1 MLKTITYTFLMVSF
15 FLNAQ
20 VSIVKGPY
28 LQSGTPNS
36 IIVKWET
43 NIKTDTKLNYG
54 TSPSL
59 LNLSFINF
67 TPDTVH
73 QVFIGG
79 LNPYTK
85 YFYAIGGST
94 FTLQGDTNN
103 YFVTSPAHGTPGN
116 YRFWITGDCGNGST
130 NQLDVKNK
138 YLQYNGNRLTDGW
151 LLLGDNAYD
160 NGLDAEYNAKFFNV
174 FQTDIMKHAVLWPAP
189 GNHDYANA
197 LVSQNNHDISYYKI
211 FNLPAGGEAGGVW
224 SGTEAFYSYNY
235 GNIHFISLDSYGHEF
250 NQYRLFDTLGPQI
263 TWLKQDLTANTL
275 PWTVVYW
282 HHPPYTMGSHNSDT
296 EGELDSIRKNVVRIL
311 ERYNVDFVFCGHSH
325 SYERSKLMNGHFGYE
340 NSFSASQHHLSSS
353 SALYDGSANS
363 CPYIKNNSNKGTVYV
378 VAGSAGSLG
387 GQQTSFPHDAMCFSD
402 ATNGGSLI
410 MDVNDN
416 RVDFKFLCADGLI
429 RDNFTVMKNV
439 GKVNSYTLTSG
450 QSATLTASWPGN
462 YIWSNSSDTLR
473 NLVFLVSVDTT
484 IWVRDKFNC
493 ITDTFH
499 INSFTGINELEN
511 SSIALR
517 AFPNPVKNQLVVEMN
532 LKHETN
538 LSISLLSAD
547 GRSVALIKPQAAKSG
562 LNSFIINTSESNLNS
577 GVYFLVVETTTNK
590 YYKKLIVT
598 K

>member
-1 MLKTITYTFLMVSF
+1 MVSF

-20 VSIVKGPY
+20 VTIVKGPY
-28 LQSGTPNS
+28 LQTGTPNS

-43 NIKTDTKLNYG
+43 NVKTDTKLNYG
-54 TSPSL
+54 TSPSS
-59 LNLSFINF
+59 LNLSFNNS
-67 TPDTVH
+67 TLDTAH
-73 QVFIGG
+73 QVYIGG
-79 LNPYTK
+79 LSPYTK
-85 YFYAIGGST
+85 YFYAIGGAT

-103 YFVTSPAHGTPGN
+103 YFVTSPAHGAPGN

-174 FQTDIMKHAVLWPAP
+174 FQSDIMKHAVLWPSP

-235 GNIHFISLDSYGHEF
+235 GNVHFISLDSYGHEF

-263 TWLKQDLTANTL
+263 TWLKQDLAANTL
-275 PWTVVYW
+275 PWTVAYW

-353 SALYDGSANS
+353 SALYNGSANS

-439 GKVNSYTLTSG
+439 NKVTTYSLMVSQN
-450 QSATLTASWPGN
+450 ATLTASWPGS
-462 YIWSNSSDTLR
+462 YVWSNSSDTSR
-473 NLVFLVSVDTT
+473 NHIVQINSDTT
-484 IWVRDKFNC
+484 FWVHDKYNC
-493 ITDTFH
+493 IADTFH
-499 INSFTGINELEN
+499 IKTFSGINELDN
-511 SSIALR
+511 KSIRLR
-517 AFPNPVKNQLVVEMN
+517 LFPNPTNEELN
-532 LKHETN
+532 ITFDLKSETN
-538 LSISLLSAD
+538 ISLSLFSVE
-547 GRSVALIKPQAAKSG
+547 GRS
-562 LNSFIINTSESNLNS
+562 NIIMRSQKMSAGNKTLKFNLNEFDLAN
-577 GVYFLVVETTTNK
+577 GVYTLCLEMEEKK
-590 YYKKLIVT
+590 YYKKVVVL

>member
-1 MLKTITYTFLMVSF
+1 MLKIITYTFLMVSF
-15 FLNAQ
+15 FTTAQ
-20 VSIVKGPY
+20 VSIIKGPY
-28 LQSGTPNS
+28 LQIGTPNS

-54 TSPSL
+54 TSPSS
-59 LNLSFINF
+59 LNLSFNNSAL
-67 TPDTVH
+67 DTVH
-73 QVFIGG
+73 QVYIGG

-103 YFVTSPAHGTPGN
+103 YFVTSPAFGTPGN

-160 NGLDAEYNAKFFNV
+160 YGFDAEYNAKFFNIY
-174 FQTDIMKHAVLWPAP
+174 QTDIMKQTVLWPTP
-189 GNHDYANA
+189 GNHDYANSY
-197 LVSQNNHDISYYKI
+197 LFQNSHDMAYYKI
-211 FNLPAGGEAGGVW
+211 FNLPSGGEAGGVW

-235 GNIHFISLDSYGHEF
+235 GNVHFISLDSYGHEF

-263 TWLKQDLTANTL
+263 TWLKQDLAANTL
-275 PWTVVYW
+275 PWTIAYW

-296 EGELDSIRKNVVRIL
+296 EAELDSIRKNVLRIL

-325 SYERSKLMNGHFGYE
+325 SYERSKLMKGHFGYE
-340 NSFSASQHHLSSS
+340 SSFNASQHHLSSS
-353 SALYDGSANS
+353 SALYNGSTNS
-363 CPYIKNNSNKGTVYV
+363 CPYIKNNSDKGTVYV

-439 GKVNSYTLTSG
+439 GKVFSYTLTSG
-450 QSATLTASWPGN
+450 QSTTLTASWPGN
-462 YIWSNSSDTLR
+462 YVWNNSSDTLR
-473 NLVFLVSVDTT
+473 NLIFQVSGDTT
-484 IWVRDKFNC
+484 IWVHDKFNC
-493 ITDTFH
+493 IADTFH
-499 INSFTGINELEN
+499 IKSFTGINEQEN
-511 SSIALR
+511 STIALR
-517 AFPNPVKNQLVVEMN
+517 AFPNPVKNQLNIEMY
-532 LKHETN
+532 LKQETI
-538 LSISLLSAD
+538 LSIALLSAE
-547 GRSVALIKPQAAKSG
+547 GRSTALIKPQSVKPG
-562 LNSFIINTSESNLNS
+562 LNSFSINTSESNLNS
-577 GVYFLVVETTTNK
+577 GVYFLVVETTRNK
-590 YYKKLIVT
+590 YYKKLVVT
-598 K
+598 R